1 MLKAN
6 NKKGISKFYL
16 ILQGGMTM
24 DQTDL
29 KIISIL
35 QHNGRISMKEL
46 GKEVSLS
53 PPAVAER
60 VKRLEDEG
68 VIEGYKAVVNNRKVG
83 KPICVLINATI
94 KPEKQESFLEF
105 ANEAEE
111 IIEVHHVTGPHS
123 MIMKAYLREMTH
135 LQELVGKVQFYGNTE
150 TYIIMSS
157 PVCGKEI

>member
-1 MLKAN
+1 
-6 NKKGISKFYL
+6 
-16 ILQGGMTM
+16 M

-46 GKEVSLS
+46 GKSISLS

-60 VKRLEDEG
+60 VKRLEDTG
-68 VIEGYKAVVNNRKVG
+68 VIECYKAIINNDKVG
-83 KPICVLINATI
+83 KPINVLINASI
-94 KPEKQESFLEF
+94 KPERQKDFLEF
-105 ANEAEE
+105 AENSEE
-111 IIEVHHVTGPHS
+111 IVECHHVTGPHS

-135 LQELVGKVQFYGNTE
+135 LEELVGRIQFFGNTE

-157 PVCGKEI
+157 PINHKEI